1 MRQID
6 ISFIIPVYNCSK
18 YIQDCVKSIYKCSK
32 YSIECILVDDGSSDG
47 SGELCDEIEKEYE
60 TVIVVHKQ
68 NGGVSSA
75 RNCGIEK
82 ACGRYITFVDGDDY
96 LDNIEEMFLTTDKD
110 LYTFGMQTLE
120 GNKKK
125 QIEFSHKTIQED
137 LIKYPVYMNSVCNK
151 FFRRAIIEKYNI
163 RFDEQ
168 QYATEDLMFV
178 MNFLVHSESLENV
191 NRPYYVYRMDGNSV
205 THKKFTRE
213 TALNNV
219 NAARKIENI
228 LRESNDYNSF
238 LRYLRIKTAFPFI
251 MNKEC
256 FDPKLYRKCV
266 KSGDVWTFD
275 ARIDKI
281 MLSIFAQI
289 KADSFLKAYIELRS
303 VLR

>member
-120 GNKKK
+120 GN
-125 QIEFSHKTIQED
+125 
-137 LIKYPVYMNSVCNK
+137 
-151 FFRRAIIEKYNI
+151 
-163 RFDEQ
+163 
-168 QYATEDLMFV
+168 
-178 MNFLVHSESLENV
+178 
-191 NRPYYVYRMDGNSV
+191 
-205 THKKFTRE
+205 
-213 TALNNV
+213 
-219 NAARKIENI
+219 
-228 LRESNDYNSF
+228 
-238 LRYLRIKTAFPFI
+238 
-251 MNKEC
+251 
-256 FDPKLYRKCV
+256 
-266 KSGDVWTFD
+266 
-275 ARIDKI
+275 
-281 MLSIFAQI
+281 
-289 KADSFLKAYIELRS
+289 
-303 VLR
+303 

>member
-151 FFRRAIIEKYNI
+151 FFRRAIIEKYNMI
-163 RFDEQ
+163 SS
-168 QYATEDLMFV
+168 Y
-178 MNFLVHSESLENV
+178 
-191 NRPYYVYRMDGNSV
+191 
-205 THKKFTRE
+205 
-213 TALNNV
+213 
-219 NAARKIENI
+219 
-228 LRESNDYNSF
+228 
-238 LRYLRIKTAFPFI
+238 
-251 MNKEC
+251 
-256 FDPKLYRKCV
+256 
-266 KSGDVWTFD
+266 
-275 ARIDKI
+275 
-281 MLSIFAQI
+281 
-289 KADSFLKAYIELRS
+289 
-303 VLR
+303 